1 VSDKYLIFKQ
11 LLIEKCSG
19 ICRLN
24 NMIKHYYQLQRF
36 KNTMSKLAILG
47 GSPVRD
53 TKTNPWP
60 KWPVWDQ
67 NEEKALIETLKSGIW
82 SYNGPK
88 ETEFNKRFAEYTG
101 VKYAI
106 SAANGTVTLQMALEA
121 CGIGVG
127 DEVILPGLT
136 WQATAATVLDVNATP
151 VLVDV
156 CEDTWC
162 IDPKDAEKA
171 ITPRTKAI
179 IPVHLYG
186 SFADMDEI
194 MRIAKKHSLYVIED
208 CAHKHG
214 GEWNGKKA
222 GSIGDIGSFSYQ
234 LSKHLSAGEGGSLT
248 TNNFILYERLDAL
261 RNCGRRPEPE
271 SSLKADKGEGVYF
284 DQGNF
289 LQSGNYRI
297 TEFQAAILIEGLKRL
312 PEQNRVRDENG
323 IYLNSLLKDIPGI
336 NPMKRDKRETKEA
349 YFNFAFRYHKDDFK
363 NLPASKF
370 RSALT
375 AELGIEVAASYS
387 PLNKCSL
394 YAPLT
399 KPARHKLNEEY
410 WAAIDPARFEL
421 PVCDR
426 IHFEESACIHH
437 KILMGSKADMD
448 MVASAIKKVYDNAE
462 YLTSMSND

>member
-1 VSDKYLIFKQ
+1 
-11 LLIEKCSG
+11 
-19 ICRLN
+19 
-24 NMIKHYYQLQRF
+24 MIK
-36 KNTMSKLAILG
+36 LALLG
-47 GSPVRD
+47 GSPIRD

-60 KWPVWDQ
+60 KWPVWDK
-67 NEEKALIETLKSGIW
+67 NEEKALIEVLNSGVW

-88 ETEFNKRFAEYTG
+88 EMEFNKNFAEFCG
-101 VKYAI
+101 VKHAV

-121 CGIGVG
+121 CGIGLG

-136 WQATAATVLDVNATP
+136 WQATAATIIDVNATP
-151 VLVDV
+151 ILVDV

-162 IDPKDAEKA
+162 IDPKEIEKA

-186 SFADMDEI
+186 SFADMDEVL
-194 MRIAKKHSLYVIED
+194 RIAKKHNLFVIED

-234 LSKHLSAGEGGSLT
+234 LSKHLTAGEGGTVT
-248 TNNFILYERLDAL
+248 TNNFELYEKLDAL

-271 SSLKADKGEGVYF
+271 STVKSDKGEGVYF
-284 DQGNF
+284 DAGNF
-289 LQSGNYRI
+289 CQSGNFRI
-297 TEFQAAILIEGLKRL
+297 TEFQAAILVEGLKRL

-323 IYLNSLLKDIPGI
+323 IYLNSLIKSIPGI
-336 NPMKRDKRETKEA
+336 IPMRRDARETKVA
-349 YFNFAFRYHKDDFK
+349 YFNFSFRYNQTEFK
-363 NLPASKF
+363 GLPAAKF
-370 RSALT
+370 RAALT
-375 AELGIEVAASYS
+375 AEIGIDVAASYT

-399 KPARHKLNEEY
+399 KPARHKLNEDY
-410 WAAIDPARFEL
+410 WAAIDPSRFEL
-421 PVCDR
+421 PVCDK
-426 IHFEESACIHH
+426 IHFEGSACIHH

-448 MVASAIKKVYDNAE
+448 LVAAAIRKVYDNAE
-462 YLTSMSND
+462 SL